1 MNFINQIFSAA
12 LQLGLFASVPF
23 LWYVIRHRKCSG
35 FFRWIGLRRPP
46 VFDRS
51 LLGFGA
57 FTIAAFLA
65 VSTGILYSLK
75 GVDTAAS
82 RFAGMGMAG
91 LPSALVYAFI
101 STALSGDIVPGL
113 LAEASVRLVRFPD
126 WKYGAEH
133 PFRIAAWSNV
143 LFADRHC
150 KSGADRSLHGPDC
163 MVHGLC
169 G

>member
-101 STALSGDIVPGL
+101 STALSEEILFRGFLDRK
-113 LAEASVRLVRFPD
+113 SVV
-126 WKYGAEH
+126 
-133 PFRIAAWSNV
+133 
-143 LFADRHC
+143 
-150 KSGADRSLHGPDC
+150 
-163 MVHGLC
+163 
-169 G
+169 